1 MGGAQLR
8 SAEEFP
14 KIKDSGAREYA
25 EDIAK
30 SLDVTVGSL
39 QVTCSRLRISL
50 RRHDNAPRDRLG
62 SRTFSSIDLVYRAHL
77 QRESTS
83 RANFQLVL
91 KAQGTEQAT
100 DLAFTT
106 SDVARIRLEA
116 SAQGLGMTDLTSQV
130 LTQAL
135 KKGLSTEIGQEEV
148 VYAAAVDP
156 GAEAGRGWTELKG
169 DADSVA
175 PLF

>member
-1 MGGAQLR
+1 MTLKKNATPSGRRTTKFTPENIQ
-8 SAEEFP
+8 
-14 KIKDSGAREYA
+14 KIKDWVARGICR

-39 QVTCSRLRISL
+39 QVTCSRLGISL

-77 QRESTS
+77 QREPTS

-106 SDVARIRLEA
+106 SDVARIGLEA

-135 KKGLSTEIGQEEV
+135 KKGLIQEIL
-148 VYAAAVDP
+148 A
-156 GAEAGRGWTELKG
+156 KKK
-169 DADSVA
+169 
-175 PLF
+175 